1 MNEHAAIH
9 AKGKS
14 TSKAYILAESIPF
27 SFSALN
33 MANENVADA
42 NVAQSQRSDENS
54 DKPPFPKR
62 YASEA
67 TIGIAKAVI
76 IAFFVIMRLELIY
89 RYKDNK
95 KDRTLSTLYREAAA
109 SNLKL
114 RII

>member
-1 MNEHAAIH
+1 MNEHTAIH

-62 YASEA
+62 YASDA
-67 TIGIAKAVI
+67 AIGIATAIV
-76 IAFFVIMRLELIY
+76 IAFLVIMRL
-89 RYKDNK
+89 
-95 KDRTLSTLYREAAA
+95 
-109 SNLKL
+109 
-114 RII
+114 